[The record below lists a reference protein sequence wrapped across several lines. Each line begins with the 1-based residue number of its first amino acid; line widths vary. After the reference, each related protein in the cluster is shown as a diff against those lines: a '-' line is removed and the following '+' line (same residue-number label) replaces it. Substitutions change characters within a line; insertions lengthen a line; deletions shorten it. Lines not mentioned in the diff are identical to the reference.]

1 MSSYLYR
8 LAQAAF
14 RRRRLVLAIWLA
26 AAIAAIAIAQ
36 VSGGKTNDN
45 FTIPGTEAQN
55 ASDVLAA
62 KLPAFSGG
70 QSTIVFATTHSSAKV
85 TDPGDKAAIEKAM
98 NRLKSIP
105 QVSSVVDPFQ
115 GRQVSQSGQIALG
128 QVQWTATPANVKDA
142 NLDAVKDA
150 MKPVQAAGVQVEY
163 NGSVYPGWR
172 LPISELPELIG
183 LIVAFF
189 ILMVTFGAFAAA
201 GMPILGAIIGVITTL
216 MGVTAVASVVTIASA
231 STTVALMLGLSCG
244 IDYGLFILSRH
255 RANLLNG
262 MTPEESVPLAMGTA
276 GSSVVFAAL
285 TVIIALC
292 GLTVVGIPFL
302 TVMGLAAAASVTVAL
317 LIALTLLPA
326 MLGFAGDKVTKFTRL
341 PWLGARARRVALR
354 TAADPDSPAGAGWAR
369 FVVRHR
375 VLVLIGGIVL
385 LGVLA
390 IPAIHIRLGL
400 PSGASQSK
408 SNTQRKAYDLTTEGF
423 GAGFNGALLIVAQ
436 DVSSPSDTAQ
446 ITRALIQVPDVTR
459 VTPVAGQNG
468 VSLIRLIPNSGPN
481 DTGTADLVHR
491 LRDNRAAI
499 EGNTGTHILVGGT
512 TASNIDVSSKLSSA
526 LPIFLIV
533 VIGLAFILL
542 TFAFRT
548 ILVPIKSI
556 LGFLLSMSAA
566 LGAEVAMFQWGWGR
580 RLFGITPTETI
591 SFLPIIM
598 LAIIFGLSS
607 DYEVFVVSRI
617 KEEYTKNGDAR
628 RAVQRGTGFSARVVT
643 AAALIMF
650 FIFVAFM
657 FTNDPTIKAI
667 GFSFAA
673 GVFLDA
679 FVVRLTLVPAVMA
692 IVRSKL
698 WYHPQWFSKYIP
710 DPDIEGQ
717 RLERRLA
724 TGELT
729 RAGSPGRDAGRP
741 GSD

>member
-8 LAQAAF
+8 LARFAF
-14 RRRRLVLAIWLA
+14 RRRRLVLGLWLA
-26 AAIAAIAIAQ
+26 AAVAAIAIAQ
-36 VSGGKTNDN
+36 ASGGKTNDN
-45 FTIPGTEAQN
+45 FTIPNTEAQN
-55 ASDVLAA
+55 ASDVLSA

-70 QSTIVFATTHSSAKV
+70 QSTIVFATHGGAKV
-85 TDPGDKAAIEKAM
+85 SDPADKAAIEKA
-98 NRLKSIP
+98 LTTIKSVP
-105 QVSSVVDPFQ
+105 QVSSVVDPFTADL
-115 GRQVSQSGQIALG
+115 VSPSGSIALG
-128 QVQWTATPANVKDA
+128 QVQWSAKPPDVKDA
-142 NLDAVKDA
+142 GLDAVKEA
-150 MKPVQAAGVQVEY
+150 VKPVQAAGVQVEY

-172 LPISELPELIG
+172 TEISEVPELIG
-183 LIVAFF
+183 LIVAFV
-189 ILMVTFGAFAAA
+189 ILMVTFGAFVAA
-201 GMPILGAIIGVITTL
+201 GMPILGAIIGVVTTL
-216 MGVTAVASVVTIASA
+216 MGITAVASVVTIASA

-255 RANLLNG
+255 RTNLLNG

-276 GSSVVFAAL
+276 GSSVVFAGL

-302 TVMGLAAAASVTVAL
+302 TVMGVAAAASVAVAL
-317 LIALTLLPA
+317 LIALTLVPA
-326 MLGFAGDKVTKFTRL
+326 LLGFAGPKVARFTRL
-341 PWLGARARRVALR
+341 PVLGRRAEKVARRS
-354 TAADPDSPAGAGWAR
+354 AADPESPAGARWAR
-369 FVVRHR
+369 FVVRNR

-390 IPAIHIRLGL
+390 IPATQIQLGL

-408 SNTQRKAYDLTTEGF
+408 DNTQRKAYDLTTEGF

-436 DVSSPSDTAQ
+436 DVDGAADTQQ
-446 ITRALIQVPDVTR
+446 IAGALAKVPDVAK
-459 VTPVAGQNG
+459 VTPLAAKNDI
-468 VSLIRLIPNSGPN
+468 SLVRVIPKSGPN
-481 DTGTADLVHR
+481 DTATADLVHK
-491 LRDNRAAI
+491 LRDDRAAI
-499 EGNTGTHILVGGT
+499 EGSTGAHILVGGT
-512 TASNIDVSSKLSSA
+512 TASNIDVSSKLSGA
-526 LPIFLIV
+526 LPVFLIV
-533 VIGLAFILL
+533 VVGLAFVLL

-548 ILVPIKSI
+548 ILVPVKSI
-556 LGFLLSMSAA
+556 LGFLLSMAAA
-566 LGAEVAMFQWGWGR
+566 LGAQVAIFQWGWGEHI
-580 RLFGITPTETI
+580 FGITPSETI

-617 KEEYTKNGDAR
+617 KEDYTKNGDAR
-628 RAVQRGTGFSARVVT
+628 RAVERGTGVSARVVT

-667 GFSFAA
+667 GFSFAV

-698 WYHPQWFSKYIP
+698 WYHPRWFARYVP

-717 RLERRLA
+717 RLEDRLA
-724 TGELT
+724 GHELET
-729 RAGSPGRDAGRP
+729 AGAPGGR
-741 GSD
+741 GHGDS

>member
-8 LAQAAF
+8 LARF
-14 RRRRLVLAIWLA
+14 CYRRRVRVLVVWLV

-36 VSGGKTNDN
+36 LSGGKTNDN

-55 ASDVLAA
+55 ATDVLKA

-70 QSTIVFATTHSSAKV
+70 QSTIVFATKNGARITAPA
-85 TDPGDKAAIEKAM
+85 TRAEITTAM
-98 NRLKSIP
+98 KRIRSVP
-105 QVSSVVDPFQ
+105 QVSAVVDPYASKL
-115 GRQVSQSGQIALG
+115 VSADDRIALG
-128 QVQWTATPANVKDA
+128 QVQWSAQPADVKDA
-142 NLDAVKDA
+142 NLDAVQDA
-150 MKPVQAAGVQVEY
+150 VQPVRAAGVQVEY

-172 LPISELPELIG
+172 FEVSEVPELVG
-183 LIVAFF
+183 LVIAFG

-201 GMPILGAIIGVITTL
+201 GMPILGAIIGVVTTL

-255 RANLLNG
+255 RANLLRG
-262 MTPEESVPLAMGTA
+262 VPPEESVPLAMGTA

-302 TVMGLAAAASVTVAL
+302 TVMGVAAACSVAVAL

-326 MLGFAGDKVTKFTRL
+326 LLGFAG
-341 PWLGARARRVALR
+341 RRVARFSRLPKFGAHAERVARR
-354 TAADPDSPAGAGWAR
+354 TAADPGSTAGAGWSR

-375 VLVLIGGIVL
+375 ALVTVVGVVL

-390 IPAIHIRLGL
+390 IPAASIELGL

-408 SNTQRKAYDLTTEGF
+408 DNTQRKAYDLTTEGF

-436 DVSSPSDTAQ
+436 DVSSPADTAR
-446 ITRALIQVPDVTR
+446 IAAALARQPDVVK
-459 VTPVAGQNG
+459 VTPLAGQNNT
-468 VSLIRLIPNSGPN
+468 SLIRVIPKSGPN
-481 DTGTADLVHR
+481 DQATQDLVHS

-499 EGNTGTHILVGGT
+499 ESGTGAHILVGGT

-526 LPIFLIV
+526 LPVFLITV
-533 VIGLAFILL
+533 VGLAFVLL

-548 ILVPIKSI
+548 ILVPLKSI
-556 LGFLLSMSAA
+556 VGFLLSMAAA
-566 LGAEVAMFQWGWGR
+566 LGAQVAVFQWGWGR
-580 RLFGITPTETI
+580 HLLGITPTETI

-617 KEEYTKNGDAR
+617 KEEFTRHGDAR
-628 RAVQRGTGFSARVVT
+628 RSVERGTALSARVVT

-650 FIFVAFM
+650 SIFVAFA
-657 FTNDPTIKAI
+657 FTNNPTIRAI
-667 GFSFAA
+667 GFSFAV

-692 IVRSKL
+692 LVGARI
-698 WYHPQWFSKYIP
+698 WYHPKWFGRWVP
-710 DPDIEGQ
+710 DPDIEGR
-717 RLERRLA
+717 RLEEQLA
-724 TGELT
+724 D
-729 RAGSPGRDAGRP
+729 GRFGADAAQAVADSNAVAR
-741 GSD
+741 

>member
-8 LAQAAF
+8 VALFAF
-14 RRRRLVLAIWLA
+14 RRRRVVLAVWLV

-36 VSGGKTNDN
+36 LSGGKTNDN

-55 ASDVLAA
+55 ASNVLSA

-70 QSTIVFATTHSSAKV
+70 QSTIVFATTNGSVKV
-85 TDPGDKAAIEKAM
+85 TDPSVKAAIQTAM
-98 NRLKSIP
+98 SKLKSVP
-105 QVSSVVDPFQ
+105 QVSTAVDPFQ
-115 GRQVSQSGQIALG
+115 AQLVSPSGTVALG
-128 QVQWTATPANVKDA
+128 QVQWSAKPTNVTDA
-142 NLDAVKDA
+142 NLNAVKTA
-150 MKPVQAAGVQVEY
+150 MKPVQANGVQVEY

-172 LPISELPELIG
+172 TPLSETPELIG
-183 LIVAFF
+183 LGIAFI
-189 ILMVTFGAFAAA
+189 ILMITFGAFAAA
-201 GMPILGAIIGVITTL
+201 GMPILGAIVGVVTTL
-216 MGVTAVASVVTIASA
+216 MGITAVASVLTIASA

-255 RANLLNG
+255 RSNLLNG

-302 TVMGLAAAASVTVAL
+302 TVMGLAAAASVAVAL

-326 MLGFAGDKVTKFTRL
+326 MLGFAGTKVATFTRL
-341 PWLGARARRVALR
+341 PLLGARAERVAR
-354 TAADPDSPAGAGWAR
+354 RSAANPDSTAGAGWAR
-369 FVVRHR
+369 WVVRHR
-375 VLVLIGGIVL
+375 VPVLVGGVIL

-390 IPAIHIRLGL
+390 IPATKIQLGL
-400 PSGASQSK
+400 PSGASQAK
-408 SNTQRKAYDLTTEGF
+408 DTTQRKAYDLTTEGF
-423 GAGFNGALLIVAQ
+423 GGGFNGALLIVAQ
-436 DVSSPSDTAQ
+436 NVTTPSATQEIAG
-446 ITRALIQVPDVTR
+446 ALATVPDVAK
-459 VTPVAGQNG
+459 VTPVAAQNG
-468 VSLIRLIPNSGPN
+468 ISLIRVIPKSGPN
-481 DTGTADLVHR
+481 DAATTQLVHT
-491 LRDNRAAI
+491 LRNDRAAI
-499 EGNTGTHILVGGT
+499 EGQTGAHILVGGT
-512 TASNIDVSSKLSSA
+512 TASNIDVSAKLSSA
-526 LPIFLIV
+526 LPTFLIV

-556 LGFLLSMSAA
+556 LGFLLSMAA
-566 LGAEVAMFQWGWGR
+566 AVGAQVAMFQWGWGQHI
-580 RLFGITPTETI
+580 FGITPSQTI

-628 RAVQRGTGFSARVVT
+628 RAVERGTGLSARVVT

-650 FIFVAFM
+650 SIFVAFM
-657 FTNDPTIKAI
+657 FTKDPTIKAI
-667 GFSFAA
+667 GFSFAV
-673 GVFLDA
+673 GVLVDA

-692 IVRSKL
+692 IIRSKL
-698 WYHPQWFSKYIP
+698 WYHPDWFARYIP

-717 RLERRLA
+717 RLEHSLA
-724 TGELT
+724 EGELLG
-729 RAGSPGRDAGRP
+729 AGASGGER
-741 GSD
+741 